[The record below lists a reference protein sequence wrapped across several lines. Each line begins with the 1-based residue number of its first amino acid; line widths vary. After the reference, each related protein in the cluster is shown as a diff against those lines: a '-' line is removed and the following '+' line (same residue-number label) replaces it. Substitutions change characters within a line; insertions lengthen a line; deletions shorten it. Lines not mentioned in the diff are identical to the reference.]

1 MVGPSDY
8 LLQLRIMPDLDAT
21 DLSLLE
27 ALSRDP
33 KATTVALAEALG
45 LSRNTVQAR
54 LNRLENHRAFLPFER
69 RINPAALGYPL
80 TSFVHIHV
88 QQRKLGPIVEALAG
102 IPELVEAHG
111 LTGTADILAR
121 VVARGAEDL
130 FRINGAILAIDGV
143 ERADTSL
150 SMAEL
155 IPHRMRPLL
164 HVPAP

>member
-1 MVGPSDY
+1 MEGEAY
-8 LLQLRIMPDLDAT
+8 LLLLRTMNDLDET
-21 DLSLLE
+21 DRRLLD
-27 ALSRDP
+27 ALVQDP
-33 KATTVALAEALG
+33 KATTVALATTLG

-54 LNRLENHRAFLPFER
+54 MTRLENHGAFLSFER

-88 QQRKLGPIVEALAG
+88 QQKKLGEITTALAR
-102 IPELVEAHG
+102 IPEVVEAHG
-111 LTGTADILAR
+111 LSGTADILAS

-130 FRINGAILAIDGV
+130 FRVHGAIMDIDGI

-164 HVPAP
+164 GSREP

>member
-1 MVGPSDY
+1 MT
-8 LLQLRIMPDLDAT
+8 DLDDT
-21 DLSLLE
+21 DRRLLN
-27 ALSRDP
+27 ALVQDP
-33 KATTVALAEALG
+33 KATTVALAATLG

-54 LNRLENHRAFLPFER
+54 LTRLENHGALLSFER

-88 QQRKLGPIVEALAG
+88 QQKKLSDIVTAMAR
-102 IPELVEAHG
+102 IPEVVEAHG
-111 LTGTADILAR
+111 LSGTADILAS
-121 VVARGAEDL
+121 VVARDAEDL
-130 FRINGAILAIDGV
+130 FRVNGAILDIDGV

-164 HVPAP
+164 GPR

>member
-1 MVGPSDY
+1 MSARAY
-8 LLQLRIMPDLDAT
+8 LIRLRIMTDLDEL
-21 DLSLLE
+21 DHKLLG
-27 ALSRDP
+27 ALALDP
-33 KATTVALAEALG
+33 KATTVALATTLG

-54 LNRLENHRAFLPFER
+54 LNRLENHGAFLSFER

-88 QQRKLGPIVEALAG
+88 QQKKLGDITEALAR
-102 IPELVEAHG
+102 IPEVVEAHG
-111 LTGTADILAR
+111 LSGTADILAT

-130 FRINGAILAIDGV
+130 FRVNGAILDIDGI

-155 IPHRMRPLL
+155 IPHRMLPLL
-164 HVPAP
+164 ERRI